1 MTAAEMKEYFQILQD
16 KYGSSYHT
24 DEEIEVF
31 LNRGQLDEVIALLPP
46 DGSILN
52 VELNQNTINIIEPL
66 LFMVG
71 ATMSSSGV
79 VLTTALQSAINTDY
93 SLSDA
98 RVLRVLSIGWD
109 GERPVKYTRHNNWW
123 AYIANTFKAPTA
135 RSPRC
140 KQDAGKWI
148 ISPIDQTVDLTFSG
162 VRYPRLISLH
172 HLSAVSYQ
180 ISSIIQ
186 LWEER

>member
-93 SLSDA
+93 SLSD
-98 RVLRVLSIGWD
+98 VYWLGW
-109 GERPVKYTRHNNWW
+109 GT
-123 AYIANTFKAPTA
+123 
-135 RSPRC
+135 SC
-140 KQDAGKWI
+140 
-148 ISPIDQTVDLTFSG
+148 
-162 VRYPRLISLH
+162 
-172 HLSAVSYQ
+172 
-180 ISSIIQ
+180 
-186 LWEER
+186 